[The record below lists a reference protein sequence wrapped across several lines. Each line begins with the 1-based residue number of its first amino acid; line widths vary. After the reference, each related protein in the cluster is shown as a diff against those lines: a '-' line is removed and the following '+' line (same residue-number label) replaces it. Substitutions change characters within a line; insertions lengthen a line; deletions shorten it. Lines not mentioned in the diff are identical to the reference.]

1 MSSFFSSLKAD
12 LLDRRLTPILAL
24 LGLALVGAFVYAA
37 MAGGSSSSTIPSAAA
52 PAPSTKTAGIAVSAV
67 STDATTASAA
77 ETTSGSAQQTGGSSH
92 NPFAP
97 LPSVKKAAK
106 AAAAAAATGESNAST
121 GSGSAGAG
129 AGGKSSTGSET
140 PSSSESNS
148 SQGNSTSGQEKSSK
162 PKKRKP
168 AYAVSVLFGTAPP
181 ATPLLDAELKTYEDL
196 KRQQPLPS
204 ATQPLIVYRGV
215 IAGGESVTFTLVG
228 EAILRGNATCLPNA
242 SQCQAID
249 LKPGDTEELE
259 YVPLGGT
266 AVTYQLHVV
275 SITPLKAKAASKL
288 RLGDE
293 SKVGLKLLHAAG
305 LSALPGLRYSHDG
318 SVLVFAGS
326 DHAFA
331 ARAHAS
337 AWGLALKG

>member
-1 MSSFFSSLKAD
+1 MSAFFSSLKAD

-24 LGLALVGAFVYAA
+24 LGLALIGALIYAA
-37 MAGGSSSSTIPSAAA
+37 MAGSSSSTAPSASA
-52 PAPSTKTAGIAVSAV
+52 PAPSTSTSGIAVSAV

-97 LPSVKKAAK
+97 VPGVK
-106 AAAAAAATGESNAST
+106 AAAKTAAAGEASTPSTISGSVSAGSSTESST
-121 GSGSAGAG
+121 GSGSPA
-129 AGGKSSTGSET
+129 
-140 PSSSESNS
+140 SSESNS
-148 SQGNSTSGQEKSSK
+148 SQGGSSSGGEKTSK
-162 PKKRKP
+162 PKKPKA
-168 AYAVSVLFGTAPP
+168 AYAVSVLFGAAAP
-181 ATPLLDAELKTYEDL
+181 ATPLLSAELKTYEDL

-215 IAGGESVTFTLVG
+215 IAGGKSVTFTLVG
-228 EAILRGNATCLPNA
+228 EAILRGNASCLPNA

-288 RLGDE
+288 ALSGE
-293 SKVGLKLLHAAG
+293 SKAGLKLLRQAG
-305 LSALPGLRYSHDG
+305 LNALPGLRYSRDG

-337 AWGLALKG
+337 AWGAALKG

>member
-24 LGLALVGAFVYAA
+24 LGLALIGALVYAA
-37 MAGGSSSSTIPSAAA
+37 MAGSSSSSTAPSASA
-52 PAPSTKTAGIAVSAV
+52 PAPSTSNSGISVSAV

-77 ETTSGSAQQTGGSSH
+77 ETTSGAAQQTGGSSH

-97 LPSVKKAAK
+97 VPGVKAAAKAAK
-106 AAAAAAATGESNAST
+106 AAAATESGASSTTGLASA
-121 GSGSAGAG
+121 GSGAESSAGSG
-129 AGGKSSTGSET
+129 TSSSPESST
-140 PSSSESNS
+140 
-148 SQGNSTSGQEKSSK
+148 SQGGSASGGDKSAK
-162 PKKRKP
+162 PKKPKA
-168 AYAVSVLFGTAPP
+168 AYAVSVLFGTAAP
-181 ATPLLDAELKTYEDL
+181 ATPLLSAELKTYEDL

-215 IAGGESVTFTLVG
+215 IAGGKSATFTLVG

-242 SQCQAID
+242 SQCLAID

-275 SITPLKAKAASKL
+275 SITPLKAKEASKL
-288 RLGDE
+288 ALSDE
-293 SKVGLKLLHAAG
+293 SKAGLKLLRAAG

-318 SVLVFAGS
+318 SVLVFAGGS
-326 DHAFA
+326 HAFA

-337 AWGLALKG
+337 AWGAALKG